1 MCAVRRKLW
10 ETEKVF
16 FSKLKIVLHWTFERA
31 TRLVPSFFKKN
42 KLSKIEAI
50 PYLYPDYSNTFWL
63 HFKVSLR
70 TRSGSHTCGATII
83 DSRWLLTAAHCFLTR
98 NPDDYTVQYG
108 THVISKDGD
117 SIMKIRRIICHEG
130 YDDNNQFIHDI
141 ALIEL
146 EQPLEFDAFVEAVRL
161 PQAFA
166 YTHGGLE
173 AQLVGWGMNAVS
185 VKFQLHPITSWAIHN
200 DPLQLPQ
207 TVGGV
212 IQTHLQKVDLETM
225 TDDECRKLHFDK
237 IHTTNICAGVKG
249 GGKGQCTVS
258 TTIDLW
264 SIGILPYSIYSM
276 QIAFNSEI
284 HRESLI
290 SGWEDIKE
298 S

>member
-1 MCAVRRKLW
+1 M
-10 ETEKVF
+10 
-16 FSKLKIVLHWTFERA
+16 
-31 TRLVPSFFKKN
+31 
-42 KLSKIEAI
+42 
-50 PYLYPDYSNTFWL
+50 
-63 HFKVSLR
+63 VSLR

-161 PQAFA
+161 PQAFS

-173 AQLVGWGMNAVS
+173 AQLVGWGMNA
-185 VKFQLHPITSWAIHN
+185 
-200 DPLQLPQ
+200 

-258 TTIDLW
+258 TPIDLW
-264 SIGILPYSIYSM
+264 SIGIVPYSMYTM
-276 QIAFNSEI
+276 EIAFNSEI

-290 SGWEDIKE
+290 SG
-298 S
+298 